1 MQSWEIEVLE
11 ENEKMDKIYM
21 NELDFYGYHGVL
33 PEENRLGQAFQISL
47 TLGLSTKQAGQ
58 SDDVADTVSYADVY
72 ETVKEITEKKRFKL
86 IEALAENIA
95 HTVLADYPLIKEVI
109 VKVIKPNP
117 PIAGH
122 FHSVAVEIT
131 RGR

>member
-1 MQSWEIEVLE
+1 
-11 ENEKMDKIYM
+11 MDKIYM
-21 NELDFYGYHGVL
+21 NELAFYGYHGVL
-33 PEENRLGQAFQISL
+33 PEENRLGQAFQVSL
-47 TLGLSTKQAGQ
+47 TLGLSTKQAGL
-58 SDDVADTVSYADVY
+58 SDDVTDTVSYADVY

-95 HTVLADYPLIKEVI
+95 HRVLTDYPLIEEVI